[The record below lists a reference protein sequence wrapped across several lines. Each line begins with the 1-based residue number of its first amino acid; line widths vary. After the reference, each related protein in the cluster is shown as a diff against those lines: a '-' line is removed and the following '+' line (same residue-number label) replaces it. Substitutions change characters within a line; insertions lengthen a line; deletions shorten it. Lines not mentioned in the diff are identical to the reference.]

1 MWKLIPYLIFKIVMM
16 NVHLREDQI
25 IEISDPFWF
34 NNSKTQDKNRYGYF
48 ISKKHKLQMIAKEYL
63 F

>member
-1 MWKLIPYLIFKIVMM
+1 MWKLIPYLIFKIVILK
-16 NVHLREDQI
+16 VYLRDQI

-34 NNSKTQDKNRYGYF
+34 SNSKTQGKNRYGYF
-48 ISKKHKLQMIAKEYL
+48 ISKKHKLQMIAKEDL

>member
-1 MWKLIPYLIFKIVMM
+1 MM